1 MSQKQMGRPKLDDPN
16 VVKKSIRFSPSQIQ
30 YINLIQQEKNLSFG
44 AVIRE
49 AVNEYIKKRKN
60 TDK

>member
-1 MSQKQMGRPKLDDPN
+1 MGRPKLDDPN
-16 VVKKSIRFSPSQIQ
+16 IIKKSIRFSPSQIQ

-49 AVNEYIKKRKN
+49 AVNEYIKKWKN
-60 TDK
+60 TD